1 MNVNNERGEAA
12 RDFLARAGW
21 EDASVAALPGDAST
35 RRYYRVKQNGRG
47 AMLMDQPQSTEAP
60 ACPPDATPKERLA
73 LGYNATARLAGA
85 DCGRFIA
92 TADFLRSRGLAAPQI
107 YADDAAQ
114 GFVLLEDFGDDLY
127 ADVLGRGV
135 DEDVLYG
142 AAIDAIARLHVE
154 PAPPR
159 LSSGAALYEYDLT
172 ACLAE
177 TDLMTEWFMPLAL
190 GRRASVDEMSE
201 HRDLWRELL
210 ESVHAAEPVFV
221 HRDYHAQNLFWLPE
235 RKGAARVGMI
245 DFQDALAGNK
255 SYDVI
260 SLLEDARRDV
270 SPDLAAA
277 MKAQYLAAMKAEG
290 RELDGE
296 LWSAEA
302 AATAAQRNAKIA
314 GIFAR
319 LASRDRKPRYL
330 AHLPRVWGYLEC
342 DLAHPALAKLRG
354 WYDRA
359 IPREKRFGAR
369 YEGAHE

>member
-21 EDASVAALPGDAST
+21 NGASVAALPGDAST
-35 RRYYRVKQNGRG
+35 RRYYRVKQNGHG
-47 AMLMDQPQSTEAP
+47 AMLMDQPQSAEAP
-60 ACPPDATPKERLA
+60 ACPPDATPEERQA

-85 DCGRFIA
+85 DCERFIA

-107 YADDAAQ
+107 YADDTVQ

-127 ADVLGRGV
+127 ADVLGTGV

-142 AAIDAIARLHVE
+142 AAIDAIARLHAE
-154 PAPPR
+154 PAPRR
-159 LSSGAALYEYDLT
+159 LSPEAALYDYDLT

-190 GRRASVDEMSE
+190 GRRTSADEMAE
-201 HRDLWRELL
+201 HRGLWREAL
-210 ESVHAAEPVFV
+210 ESVRAPEPVFV

-235 RKGAARVGMI
+235 RSGAARVGMI

-270 SPDLAAA
+270 SPELAGT
-277 MKAQYLAAMKAEG
+277 MKTRYLAAMKAEG
-290 RELDGE
+290 RAPDGE
-296 LWSAEA
+296 LWTAEA
-302 AATAAQRNAKIA
+302 AVTAAQRNTKIA

-330 AHLPRVWGYLEC
+330 AHLPRVWGYLEG

-359 IPREKRFGAR
+359 IPREKRHAQ
-369 YEGAHE
+369 YEGVEV